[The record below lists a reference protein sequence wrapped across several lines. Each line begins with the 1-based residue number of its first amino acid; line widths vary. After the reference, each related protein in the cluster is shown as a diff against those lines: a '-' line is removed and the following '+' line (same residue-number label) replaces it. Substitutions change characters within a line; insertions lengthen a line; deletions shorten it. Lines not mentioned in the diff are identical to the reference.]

1 MIGLKVRDARNQE
14 IQVLIKITIVIKNTT
29 APKFIF
35 YQRSLLQ
42 VRFEVSRVSSGN
54 NATSALPSGD
64 NKNAQGS
71 VNTQGGAVNLPTNNQ
86 PNPVNPQTPTQPQ
99 TPTKTN
105 QTNPTPTPTP
115 TKP

>member
-1 MIGLKVRDARNQE
+1 MIGIKVRDGKNLE
-14 IQVLIKITIVIKNTT
+14 IQVLIKITIVIRNTT

-42 VRFEVSRVSSGN
+42 VRFEVSRVSGSG
-54 NATSALPSGD
+54 NATSPLTSGD
-64 NKNAQGS
+64 NKNA
-71 VNTQGGAVNLPTNNQ
+71 QGGAVNLPTNNQ
-86 PNPVNPQTPTQPQ
+86 PNPVNPQTPNQPQ

-105 QTNPTPTPTP
+105 LTDQTPTPTP